1 MVFPDHL
8 TYIRLLIVRHLS
20 DLYADESSQ
29 NRIYS
34 VCFIPN
40 SDYLA
45 TAGQDGQIR
54 VSYRFFAMHSE
65 SRRAIIYMSI
75 FDTLQLLLQQLTFY
89 TFKLDLG

>member
-29 NRIYS
+29 SRIYS

-54 VSYRFFAMHSE
+54 VSYRFIAMLSWFT
-65 SRRAIIYMSI
+65 ITYMPT
-75 FDTLQLLLQQLTFY
+75 FVTLQLLPRQLTFY
-89 TFKLDLG
+89 AHQN

>member
-54 VSYRFFAMHSE
+54 VSYHVFVMLSE
-65 SRRAIIYMSI
+65 PRPVMIYMSI
-75 FDTLQLLLQQLTFY
+75 FVTLQLLLQQLTII
-89 TFKLDLG
+89 TH